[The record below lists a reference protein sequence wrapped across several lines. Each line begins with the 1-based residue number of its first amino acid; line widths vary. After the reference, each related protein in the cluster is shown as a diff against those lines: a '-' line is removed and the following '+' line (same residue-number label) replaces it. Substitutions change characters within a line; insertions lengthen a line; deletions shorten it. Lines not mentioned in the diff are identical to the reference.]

1 MLVRLALVYRGTGCV
16 NCARP
21 DLWGAWSGNRWA
33 YPEDSAVL
41 VGPLLTGVPRNRMR
55 ELRTSGSVGGLVGQP
70 LGLPGAF
77 FGLLWSW
84 RRPHA
89 VPRSKKHTCG
99 YF

>member
-1 MLVRLALVYRGTGCV
+1 GLLTF
-16 NCARP
+16 CASVF
-21 DLWGAWSGNRWA
+21 GYA
-33 YPEDSAVL
+33 SAI
-41 VGPLLTGVPRNRMR
+41 GTGVPRNRMR